1 MIGLDGEKMSKS
13 KGNLVFVSRLVAS
26 GKDPMAIRWALMSD
40 HYRSNR
46 MWSDELLQK
55 AEVELAQVR
64 KALHHV
70 EVAETE
76 AVIKEIIRALS
87 DDLDTPKVL
96 STLIDWSAATLS
108 GEQGGSSQQ
117 LLNSLD
123 ALLGLK
129 L

>member
-1 MIGLDGEKMSKS
+1 
-13 KGNLVFVSRLVAS
+13 
-26 GKDPMAIRWALMSD
+26 
-40 HYRSNR
+40 
-46 MWSDELLQK
+46 MWSDELLHK

-76 AVIKEIIRALS
+76 GVIKEIIRALS

-96 STLIDWSAATLS
+96 SSLIDWSAATLS